1 MGRRMFLDVM
11 YQIVIFLLD
20 ARVALLKK
28 SGEEDWKNRINKKQ
42 EVVKVVSA
50 EQQDQLKETEQ
61 TCQQKV
67 CLTCTPPLAQIT
79 FNAVATVR
87 TCG

>member
-1 MGRRMFLDVM
+1 MFDG
-11 YQIVIFLLD
+11 
-20 ARVALLKK
+20 RVALLKK

-42 EVVKVVSA
+42 EVVKVVST

-67 CLTCTPPLAQIT
+67 CLTCTPPPAQII
-79 FNAVATVR
+79 FNTVTMYMWLR
-87 TCG
+87 DFNTCFQKYF